1 MAHVRP
7 LARKDG
13 KVAYEVRWR
22 DNGMFKQ
29 RTFKVKREAERFAL
43 RIEDEIAKG
52 QTTEVYVKRSTTVRE
67 VVEASMAVDAHKLKP
82 RTLAGYRLIYD
93 ATILPRFGDKRI
105 AAVTSQDVEKW
116 VQELAADGMAP
127 GTVRN
132 HFRALGKVFRYAVRH
147 RLIPANPAAGTPLP
161 RATGAQAFQPK
172 FLTPDEIERLASELD
187 AFAPYGLLVRF
198 AAYTG
203 LRAGELAALRI
214 RDINLLRKEVRV
226 ERTLHRVKGK
236 GWQVGTPKSA
246 RSTRTV
252 PILHAELLADLHA
265 YLAEHPRRADAEAW
279 LWPGHTPRSP
289 LPDWDR
295 TFDYGSFY
303 GMVFKPALARTG
315 LAGTRFHDLRH
326 TYASLMFAAGIEPYK
341 VSRWMGHGSLAIT
354 DQVYAHLYV
363 LDHAADAARVASLLE
378 GRAQE
383 A

>member
-1 MAHVRP
+1 MAHVRK
-7 LARKDG
+7 LERGDG

-22 DNGMFKQ
+22 DGGKFRQ
-29 RTFKVKREAERFAL
+29 RTFKVARQAERFAL
-43 RIEDEIAKG
+43 KIENELAEG
-52 QTTEVYVKRSTTVRE
+52 TTTDPYVKRSTTVAE
-67 VVEASMAVDAHKLKP
+67 AVEACLAVDAHKLKP

-93 ATILPRFGDKRI
+93 ATVLPHFGSKKI

-116 VQELAADGMAP
+116 VQGLVAQGMAP

-147 RLIPANPAAGTPLP
+147 RLIPSNPAAGTPLP
-161 RATGAQAFQPK
+161 RATGEQVFAPQ
-172 FLTPDEIERLASELD
+172 FLTPAEVERLARELD
-187 AFAPYGLLVRF
+187 AFHPYGLLVRF

-203 LRAGELAALRI
+203 LRAAELAALRV

-226 ERTLHRVKGK
+226 ERTVHRVKGEMV
-236 GWQVGTPKSA
+236 VGSPKSA

-252 PILHAELLADLHA
+252 PILHGPLVADLRA
-265 YLAEHPRRADAEAW
+265 YLATHPHRADPDAA
-279 LWPGHTPRSP
+279 LWPGHAPRTPV
-289 LPDWDR
+289 PDWDDA
-295 TFDYGSFY
+295 FDHGRFY
-303 GMVFKPALARTG
+303 GLFFKPALRRAG

-354 DQVYAHLYV
+354 DTVYAHLYV
-363 LDHAADAARVASLLE
+363 LDHDADAARLASFVGE
-378 GRAQE
+378 RAR